1 MGKEDANRGRK
12 STQKKRIDRSKGNS
26 ANKRFN
32 TANKS
37 KKSTAKN
44 SDLIRLNKYIG
55 NSGICSRREAD
66 TYIATGSVTVNGK
79 IVSEMGYK
87 VKPTDEVRFDGRLLN
102 PEKKE
107 YILLNKPKN
116 FSTTVSDERGRR
128 TAMELISK
136 ASKAKLKPMGKLD
149 RNTTGLLLFTNDG
162 DMSKRLM
169 YAKHG
174 LKMLFHV
181 ELQRNL
187 SMSDLR
193 KIREGITLED
203 GEVKVAEIDY
213 VSNTSK
219 RQIGIEIYN
228 TKNNIVKRIFEHLE
242 YDIVKLDRVIFAGLT
257 KKDLPRGHWR
267 QLTGQEVINL
277 SMIN

>member
-1 MGKEDANRGRK
+1 MGKEDANRGRR
-12 STQKKRIDRSKGNS
+12 STEKKRIDRSKGNS
-26 ANKRFN
+26 ANKIN
-32 TANKS
+32 TSNKS
-37 KKSTAKN
+37 KKSASKN
-44 SDLIRLNKYIG
+44 PDLIRLNKYIG

-128 TAMELISK
+128 TVMELISK
-136 ASKAKLKPMGKLD
+136 ASKAKLKPIGKLD

-174 LKMLFHV
+174 VKMLFHV

-187 SMSDLR
+187 SLSDLR

-203 GEVKVAEIDY
+203 GVVKVEEIEY

-242 YDIVKLDRVIFAGLT
+242 YDIVKLDRVIFGGLT

-267 QLTGQEVINL
+267 LLTAQEVINL